1 MPVEEVGLVI
11 LRRRSRRLALAGA
24 LALLITVACF
34 DEAARADAAPDGS
47 WGSRAEGQ
55 TVSFRAI
62 TGHRYG
68 SPGLPHGAPTEFSA
82 AAVIRWLASP
92 PPSVPDGC
100 LGQILSGQWVDDIC
114 PLVSTPAQPASDDVA
129 AFVPPST
136 VDIIYQAV
144 ASATVPNAGLV
155 VQPEGVS
162 YTGIPALVH
171 ASRTS
176 SEITVE
182 ILGRQTTVSLTARSF
197 SFDFGDGT
205 RPLVTTAPGSA
216 YPDRTNQ
223 HTYTSPAAQ
232 RVIELVTT
240 WTATATNPFTGETQS
255 VEGILQTR
263 EVSAPF
269 EVRDSHTVLTDVA
282 EQRLGR

>member
-1 MPVEEVGLVI
+1 M
-11 LRRRSRRLALAGA
+11 
-24 LALLITVACF
+24 
-34 DEAARADAAPDGS
+34 
-47 WGSRAEGQ
+47 
-55 TVSFRAI
+55 
-62 TGHRYG
+62 
-68 SPGLPHGAPTEFSA
+68 
-82 AAVIRWLASP
+82 
-92 PPSVPDGC
+92 
-100 LGQILSGQWVDDIC
+100 
-114 PLVSTPAQPASDDVA
+114 STPAQPASDDVP

-182 ILGRQTTVSLTARSF
+182 ILGRHTTVSLTARSF

>member
-1 MPVEEVGLVI
+1 MTQTAHRGRVRAV
-11 LRRRSRRLALAGA
+11 LAVTLAGGLSLIGA
-24 LALLITVACF
+24 ASLAADSPGGYWETQAGDSGVLI
-34 DEAARADAAPDGS
+34 RAGT
-47 WGSRAEGQ
+47 GQ
-55 TVSFRAI
+55 
-62 TGHRYG
+62 RYG